1 MNAECRSPAF
11 SGTEMSRRFVLS
23 VLVPLLLMTG
33 RADAADDVPKQV
45 PPSPGTR
52 FTYTVANEPGMEK
65 DPASAVVS
73 RIDIQ
78 PLQFKVEKKPLPE
91 TRIRIGIL
99 TKTQGTSIPNDISAP
114 CTGEGLAFNCTMK
127 CADKI
132 IGKFRAE
139 ALPTRPNEPKA
150 SYLRLIIEEPTVL
163 NGCSEGKEPFIVPKE
178 LIGLQIILKGAAPAA
193 CFR

>member
-1 MNAECRSPAF
+1 MNAERRSLAA
-11 SGTEMSRRFVLS
+11 SGTLMLRRLALPF
-23 VLVPLLLMTG
+23 LVFLLLTG
-33 RADAADDVPKQV
+33 GADAADDVPKQT
-45 PPSPGTR
+45 PPSPGTC
-52 FTYTVANEPGMEK
+52 FTYAVTDSPGIEK

-91 TRIRIGIL
+91 TRIRIGVL
-99 TKTQGTSIPNDISAP
+99 TRTQNTSIPNDISAP

-150 SYLRLIIEEPTVL
+150 SYLRLIIETPTVL
-163 NGCSEGKEPFIVPKE
+163 NGCSEGKEPFTVPKE
-178 LIGLQIILKGAAPAA
+178 LIGLQIILRGAEPTA
-193 CFR
+193 CFK